1 MSSRDPRE
9 TAASRR
15 AHAPGRD
22 PKDIVTEY
30 AFQVDPDL
38 LGVPLAGPFRRA
50 AGILVDLVVLGLL
63 FPIRAAAG
71 ALLGGVVDLL
81 VAAAVAWVLW
91 KMASPGGLG
100 RTPSRGVRVA
110 LRGAAAVV
118 LLTGL
123 VPLLGGGD
131 GGGEEDG
138 GPGDTPAVST
148 EGSPAGG
155 GSPAAEVEEALS
167 RAAEEAADGAGDED
181 VPGGGSPARML
192 REGGARGGLS
202 LGRILRNVSEVRALS
217 EAGSAEE
224 AQPVADRLA
233 LELHEMGVPPG
244 DVADLLEE
252 IMADDAER
260 AWMAEVARSAA
271 ARVDSVLRERETR
284 SDSLVVRLGR
294 AISAGDTAAADSL
307 RGRVKEALAGRELA
321 ELREER
327 NELAGEL
334 EEARS
339 TGSLLRRGV
348 DVVTDDLGIG
358 LGWLGLYFTLFIAL
372 WDGQTPGKK
381 LLGMR
386 VVHLNGEPLGWWDA
400 FGRFGGYAAGLA
412 TGMLGYFQ
420 IVWDPNR
427 QALHD
432 RVAGT
437 VVIRTRGPGK
447 RYRG

>member
-22 PKDIVTEY
+22 PKDVVTEY

-50 AGILVDLVVLGLL
+50 AGILVDLMVLGLL

-91 KMASPGGLG
+91 KMASPAGPG
-100 RTPSRGVRVA
+100 RTPSAGIRASLRVA
-110 LRGAAAVV
+110 AVIV
-118 LLTGL
+118 LLAGA
-123 VPLLGGGD
+123 VPLLGGRD
-131 GGGEEDG
+131 EGGEESR
-138 GPGDTPAVST
+138 GPGDAPAAAST
-148 EGSPAGG
+148 EETP
-155 GSPAAEVEEALS
+155 AEVEAALS
-167 RAAEEAADGAGDED
+167 EAAEATGGEAG
-181 VPGGGSPARML
+181 PGGGSLGRVL
-192 REGGARGGLS
+192 REEAGASGLS
-202 LGRILRNVSEVRALS
+202 LGRVMRNVGEVRALS
-217 EAGSAEE
+217 EAESAEE

-244 DVADLLEE
+244 DVADVLQEV
-252 IMADDAER
+252 MAGDDER
-260 AWMAEVARSAA
+260 AWVVEVARSAA
-271 ARVDSVLRERETR
+271 ARVDSVLRERESR

-307 RGRVKEALAGRELA
+307 RGRVKEAVAGREIA
-321 ELREER
+321 ELRRER
-327 NELAGEL
+327 NDLAGEL

-339 TGSLLRRGV
+339 TGSLIERGV

-358 LGWLGLYFTLFIAL
+358 LGWLGLYFTFFIAL
-372 WDGQTPGKK
+372 WRGRTPGKK
-381 LLGMR
+381 LLGTR
-386 VVHLNGEPLGWWDA
+386 VVHLSGEPLGWWDA

-432 RVAGT
+432 KVAGT

-447 RYRG
+447 RYRE